1 MLYVDDFEEELQ
13 EEYGKIFHNIAYIRA
28 TKLGGRELDNPR
40 KDKKEDIL
48 SQATSREKRYEE
60 DIELRRDKCT
70 VQGTNRSESDIMLE
84 AMNTKPLSPKAESTK
99 VTNPSESES
108 QTFRSDPTLYE
119 KVAQDLETL
128 FSGCPMLNPNVY
140 SFNEE
145 GGEVEKNTEN
155 SLDLPHKNCVKM
167 KRRTPRNE
175 IEHKIVHTR
184 NDTLHIWTAY
194 V

>member
-28 TKLGGRELDNPR
+28 TKLGGKELNNPR

-48 SQATSREKRYEE
+48 SQAISREKRYEE
-60 DIELRRDKCT
+60 DIELRRDNCP

-84 AMNTKPLSPKAESTK
+84 AMNTKPLHPK
-99 VTNPSESES
+99 VTSPSESES

-128 FSGCPMLNPNVY
+128 FSGCAMLNPNVY

-155 SLDLPHKNCVKM
+155 SLDLHHKNCVKM